1 MWVKI
6 IAQNIHKRS
15 NPSADNFGRYT
26 KWSIYCT
33 IHEESFFFTL
43 IVSKEKWWIWK
54 TFKLIC
60 PGLAP
65 HKRRQKLCTL
75 PFTRY
80 TAILFLHSTLTLA
93 HKHEKNNASNLSFS
107 RQMKYSTQKSR
118 NFWYLWQLTLSVKN
132 TSKNKYKNTPH
143 YRLIM
148 NDCTKHNTEWFILI
162 NASYQ

>member
-6 IAQNIHKRS
+6 IHKMN
-15 NPSADNFGRYT
+15 NPSADNFGRST

-33 IHEESFFFTL
+33 IHEDSFFFTL

-60 PGLAP
+60 PSLAS

-80 TAILFLHSTLTLA
+80 TAILFLHSILTYA
-93 HKHEKNNASNLSFS
+93 HKHEKNDASNLSLCQD
-107 RQMKYSTQKSR
+107 RW
-118 NFWYLWQLTLSVKN
+118 NI
-132 TSKNKYKNTPH
+132 PH
-143 YRLIM
+143 KKAEIFGIYDNIACEKRF
-148 NDCTKHNTEWFILI
+148 EE
-162 NASYQ
+162 